1 MSDGCRVRV
10 TGPLAL
16 YADGFRQD
24 LAVQGY
30 KVQPRDR
37 NLRTLAHVSRWMASR
52 GLSVGELTPG
62 RLEEF
67 LEARRREGYHHAL
80 SVRAVMP
87 LMGYLRA
94 LGVAPPPGVLVTGK
108 ADLVVEEYRRYL
120 LSERALTPAVV
131 GKYTRLGREFLA
143 SCKHSGV
150 LELSELSA
158 ASVTEYVVRECRGR
172 TGASAGHLVTGL
184 RSLLGFLFLAGHTSG
199 QLASAVPTVAHW
211 GAGSLPRALGPGAVA
226 LLVASC
232 DTETLVGRRDRAVLV
247 LLARLGLRAG
257 EVAALELGD
266 LDWRAGELV
275 VHNGK
280 ARRHE
285 RLPLPVDVG
294 EALVG
299 YLRGGRPRVACRKV
313 FLRLNAPIVGLT
325 TPAITAVVYRACR
338 RAGLARAG
346 AHRLRHSAAT
356 AMLASGASLVEV
368 GQVLRHVSQET
379 TAIYAKVD
387 RIALGALAQP
397 WPEAGA

>member
-67 LEARRREGYHHAL
+67 LEARRPRGL
-80 SVRAVMP
+80 SPCTIGTSSDAADGVPARLGGGAASWCLGHRQGGSGGGGVSSLPPQRA
-87 LMGYLRA
+87 
-94 LGVAPPPGVLVTGK
+94 GVDA
-108 ADLVVEEYRRYL
+108 RRGGQV
-120 LSERALTPAVV
+120 P
-131 GKYTRLGREFLA
+131 RLGREFLA

-158 ASVTEYVVRECRGR
+158 ASVTEYVVRGCRGR

-232 DTETLVGRRDRAVLV
+232 DTETLVSRRTGRSSSCSPGSACG
-247 LLARLGLRAG
+247 LAKWPHWSWATSI
-257 EVAALELGD
+257 
-266 LDWRAGELV
+266 
-275 VHNGK
+275 
-280 ARRHE
+280 
-285 RLPLPVDVG
+285 
-294 EALVG
+294 
-299 YLRGGRPRVACRKV
+299 GGR
-313 FLRLNAPIVGLT
+313 
-325 TPAITAVVYRACR
+325 
-338 RAGLARAG
+338 
-346 AHRLRHSAAT
+346 
-356 AMLASGASLVEV
+356 ASSWF
-368 GQVLRHVSQET
+368 T
-379 TAIYAKVD
+379 TARPVATSGSLYPWMLGRPWSVTSAEVD
-387 RIALGALAQP
+387 HGSH
-397 WPEAGA
+397 AGRCSYGSTPRSWA